1 MVAADEEEV
10 EADAVA
16 VALIAVFCELS
27 DVETEL
33 VADDDEPDPSL
44 IIPSKL
50 TRGTCPQSATSING
64 DS

>member
-1 MVAADEEEV
+1 MVAADEEEE

-44 IIPSKL
+44 IIPS
-50 TRGTCPQSATSING
+50 
-64 DS
+64 

>member
-1 MVAADEEEV
+1 MAADEEE

-50 TRGTCPQSATSING
+50 TRGTCPKSVTSMATRRY
-64 DS
+64 